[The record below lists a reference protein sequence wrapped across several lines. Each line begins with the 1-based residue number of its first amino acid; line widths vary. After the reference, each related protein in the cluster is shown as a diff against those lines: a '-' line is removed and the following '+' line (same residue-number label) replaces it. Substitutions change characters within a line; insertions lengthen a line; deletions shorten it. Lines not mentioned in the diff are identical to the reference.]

1 MIVICSLVFPD
12 PIPAFP
18 CEGKGKM
25 LEAGFV
31 MEESGV
37 SKHTP
42 QRLGDLLLDS
52 NLIDEIQLR
61 VALQEQGNT
70 GERLG
75 SALVHLGFI
84 DEAVLAAF
92 LSKQAELPC
101 VNIQGLHIPSEI
113 LELIPK
119 EIAVK
124 NAVIPVRLS
133 GITLYV
139 AMSDP
144 FDSDTL
150 DIIADVTGMEIMPLI
165 APEFRLKK
173 SLERFY
179 GEEIEEERPEAVS
192 AELSTL
198 VQELEKDTME
208 NMSGRIDALS
218 GKIDLLTATLE
229 EIKIVLTLK

>member
-1 MIVICSLVFPD
+1 M
-12 PIPAFP
+12 
-18 CEGKGKM
+18 
-25 LEAGFV
+25 
-31 MEESGV
+31 
-37 SKHTP
+37 SKHTPQRPP

-61 VALQEQGNT
+61 VALQEQANT

-101 VNIQGLHIPSEI
+101 VNIQGLHIPSDI

-133 GITLYV
+133 GVTLYV
-139 AMSDP
+139 AMADP

-150 DIIADVTGMEIMPLI
+150 ELVTDVTGMEVMPLI

-179 GEEIEEERPEAVS
+179 GDEVEEERPEAVS
-192 AELSTL
+192 VELSTL
-198 VQELEKDTME
+198 VEELEKDTMD

-218 GKIDLLTATLE
+218 GKIDQMAATLE
-229 EIKIVLTLK
+229 EIKIILTLK

>member
-1 MIVICSLVFPD
+1 M
-12 PIPAFP
+12 
-18 CEGKGKM
+18 
-25 LEAGFV
+25 
-31 MEESGV
+31 
-37 SKHTP
+37 SKQTP

-61 VALQEQGNT
+61 VALQEQANT

-101 VNIQGLHIPSEI
+101 VNIQGLHIPSDI

-133 GITLYV
+133 GVTLYV
-139 AMSDP
+139 AMADP

-150 DIIADVTGMEIMPLI
+150 ELVTDVTGMEVMPLI

-179 GEEIEEERPEAVS
+179 GDEVEEERPEAVS
-192 AELSTL
+192 VELSTL
-198 VQELEKDTME
+198 VQELEKD
-208 NMSGRIDALS
+208 NIDNLSSRIDALS
-218 GKIDLLTATLE
+218 GKIDQMAATLE
-229 EIKIVLTLK
+229 EIKIILTLK

>member
-1 MIVICSLVFPD
+1 M
-12 PIPAFP
+12 
-18 CEGKGKM
+18 
-25 LEAGFV
+25 
-31 MEESGV
+31 
-37 SKHTP
+37 SKHAP

-61 VALQEQGNT
+61 VALQEQANT

-101 VNIQGLHIPSEI
+101 VNIQGLHIPPEI

-119 EIAVK
+119 EIAIK

-144 FDSDTL
+144 FDHDTL
-150 DIIADVTGMEIMPLI
+150 ELIADVTGMEIMPLI

-192 AELSTL
+192 AELSSL
-198 VQELEKDTME
+198 VQEMEKDTME

-218 GKIDLLTATLE
+218 GKIDRMTASLE
-229 EIKIVLTLK
+229 EIKIILTLK

>member
-1 MIVICSLVFPD
+1 MP
-12 PIPAFP
+12 
-18 CEGKGKM
+18 KN
-25 LEAGFV
+25 
-31 MEESGV
+31 
-37 SKHTP
+37 TP

-61 VALQEQGNT
+61 VALQEQANT

-101 VNIQGLHIPSEI
+101 VNIQGLHIPSDI

-133 GITLYV
+133 GVTLYV
-139 AMSDP
+139 AMADP

-150 DIIADVTGMEIMPLI
+150 ELVTDVTGMEVMPLI

-179 GEEIEEERPEAVS
+179 GDEVEEERPEAVS
-192 AELSTL
+192 VELSTL
-198 VQELEKDTME
+198 VQELEKDTMD
-208 NMSGRIDALS
+208 NLSSRIDALS
-218 GKIDLLTATLE
+218 GKIDLMAATLE
-229 EIKIVLTLK
+229 EIRIILALK